1 MARIELRD
9 CTIRIKDGLSGTAM
23 LAANGAGNDVSAN
36 IAGANYHAVLNTED
50 PALVPIGARFT
61 VDNANGTLNHT
72 TTHIV
77 TGRESMINGLP
88 VTPTANFTFTPRWN
102 GTSGNDSV
110 PAVNAIITFLPQAI
124 NVKIGEGNLTY
135 TEHKDYKYML
145 DRGNLDAVRD
155 ADEKPVDVKTDF
167 VYDNVTT
174 GTGEDITP
182 VDALKRQGAAS
193 EWVSASHD
201 LCEPFAV
208 DLEIIQ
214 EPPCTTGQDEITLLP
229 AFRYETLEF
238 NLKDA
243 TIACTG
249 KCNVEQATVIRVPH
263 QSANEYYPTA
273 DKYQPGT
280 HQYIP
285 GGPYL
290 P

>member
-9 CTIRIKDGLSGTAM
+9 CTIRLKDGLSGTAI
-23 LAANGAGNDVSAN
+23 LATNGIGNAVTAN
-36 IAGANYHAVLNTED
+36 IVGTNSPILNTD
-50 PALVPIGARFT
+50 ANAVVPIGARFT

-72 TTHIV
+72 TIHIV
-77 TGRESMINGLP
+77 TGRENAVNGVQP
-88 VTPTANFTFTPRWN
+88 NTANFTFTPRWN
-102 GTSGNDSV
+102 GVSCNDPV
-110 PAVNAIITFLPQAI
+110 PLVNAIITFLPQAI
-124 NVKIGEGNLTY
+124 NIKIGEGNLTY

-182 VDALKRQGAAS
+182 VDALKRQGAAA
-193 EWVSASHD
+193 EWVNSSHD
-201 LCEPFAV
+201 KCEPYSV
-208 DLEIIQ
+208 DVEIIQ
-214 EPPCTTGQDEITLLP
+214 EPPCMGTEDEVTLLP

-243 TIACTG
+243 TIAVTG
-249 KCNVEQATVIRVPH
+249 KCNVEQATVLRVPH
-263 QSANEYYPTA
+263 ESGNEYYPTV
-273 DKYQPGT
+273 DKYQPARA
-280 HQYIP
+280 QYIP
-285 GGPYL
+285 DGPYL